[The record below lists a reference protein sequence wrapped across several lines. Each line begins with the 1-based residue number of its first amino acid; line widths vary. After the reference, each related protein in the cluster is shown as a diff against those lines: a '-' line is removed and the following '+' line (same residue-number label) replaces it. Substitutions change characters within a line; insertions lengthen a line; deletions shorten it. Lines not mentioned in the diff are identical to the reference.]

1 MRPARRCS
9 AVLAAL
15 TLCAAWQGLA
25 SPSAAGQ
32 QPPPELPPPSEVCT
46 VVDPGLAELSG
57 LDTDGDSWFA
67 TGDGGTSLSVT
78 VLDPTDCSVRDER
91 TAPADPYDV
100 EDLALGADG
109 ELWLADTG
117 DNQRERETAALHV
130 MYPDGRSVLHR
141 LTYPDGPHDA
151 EAMLLDAR
159 GVPHIVTKEPFGEA
173 GVYRPSEP
181 LVDGETVP
189 LERVGSVRLG
199 PTATPGGPVAGS
211 VASVLVTGGA
221 VSADGRTVALRTYTD
236 AYVFPAPDGDV
247 VAALGRPP
255 VRIPLPGE
263 PQGEAVAF
271 TPEGALLSASEG
283 SHPVRTVP
291 GVAQAVSEEVPPSGA
306 NGNEEPSPA
315 EQAGESGADGNTTGQ
330 NLVIAAVFAA
340 LIMYFGGKLARLK
353 S

>member
-1 MRPARRCS
+1 M
-9 AVLAAL
+9 VAAL
-15 TLCAAWQGLA
+15 TLGVAWQWGA
-25 SPSAAGQ
+25 APSAAAQ
-32 QPPPELPPPSEVCT
+32 PPPPELPPPSEVCT
-46 VVDPGLAELSG
+46 VVDPGLDELSG
-57 LDTDGDSWFA
+57 LDSDGDSWFA
-67 TGDGGTSLSVT
+67 TGDGGTSLSVA
-78 VLDPTDCSVRDER
+78 VLDPNDCSVRDER

-109 ELWLADTG
+109 EVWLADTG
-117 DNQRERETAALHV
+117 DNQRKRETAALHV
-130 MYPDGRSVLHR
+130 MYPDGRSALHR

-173 GVYRPSEP
+173 GVYRPSAP

-189 LERVGSVRLG
+189 LERVGSVQLG

-211 VASVLVTGGA
+211 VASVVVTGGA
-221 VSADGRTVALRTYTD
+221 VSVDGRTVALRTYTD
-236 AYVFPAPDGDV
+236 AYVFPAPEGDV
-247 VAALGRPP
+247 VAALASPP
-255 VRIPLPGE
+255 LRIPLPGE

-271 TPEGALLSASEG
+271 APDGALLSASEG
-283 SHPVRTVP
+283 SQPVRTVP
-291 GVAQAVSEEVPPSGA
+291 GAAQAVSAEAPPQSGA
-306 NGNEEPSPA
+306 NGNEDPPPA
-315 EQAGESGADGNTTGQ
+315 EQAGESGSGGNTTGQ